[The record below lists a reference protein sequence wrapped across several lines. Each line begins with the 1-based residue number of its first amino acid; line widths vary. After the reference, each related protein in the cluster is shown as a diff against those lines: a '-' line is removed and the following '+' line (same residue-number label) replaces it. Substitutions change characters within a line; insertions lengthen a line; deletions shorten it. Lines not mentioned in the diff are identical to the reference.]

1 MKLAL
6 RAKLMSASRRLGFVQ
21 GEIAADQYFRIVN
34 IGLRFATLITR
45 FMLVFFLAR
54 YLEPAS
60 IGYYGLFTAAVGFS
74 LYFVGLDFYVYVT
87 REIIRSPGDQRG
99 NLLKGQ
105 AALAVILYVVGLPAA
120 ILILNQAGWPGNLLW
135 WFVPILLLEHFNQ
148 EVYRLL
154 IALSEQI
161 AASLLLFVRQGSWAI
176 AAVALMAWDAGSRS
190 LDVVMALWSCAGM
203 AAAILGI
210 IAVRRMRMGGWRK
223 PIDWSRVKKGIAV
236 STTFLIATLALR
248 GIQTV
253 DRYWLEALGGI
264 EVVGA
269 YVLFVGVAGTLMVF
283 LDAGVFSYAYP
294 KLISLSHAEEHGRA
308 KLEVRQIFFQVIAVV
323 AAFSAVSWFCLPI
336 LLDWVGS
343 PVYKDEIFLYPWIL
357 VATAINALGMV
368 PHYALY
374 ARGVD
379 RPIIYSHVAALPIFV
394 LSTWLF
400 SGAYAVLAVPVGLII
415 AFTLILTW
423 KTVAYLL
430 IDTRIAARNRSK
442 NNVNL

>member
-1 MKLAL
+1 MEIKQETAAF
-6 RAKLMSASRRLGFVQ
+6 RQ
-21 GEIAADQYFRIVN
+21 GNQVVARYFRFVN

-54 YLEPAS
+54 YLEPS
-60 IGYYGLFTAAVGFS
+60 WVGYYGLFTAAVGYS

-87 REIIRSPGDQRG
+87 REIISSPADQRG

-105 AALAVILYVVGLPAA
+105 AALAGILYVAGLPVAM
-120 ILILNQAGWPGNLLW
+120 LILNQAGWPGNLLW

-176 AAVALMAWDAGSRS
+176 AVVALMAWDAGSRS

-210 IAVRRMRMGGWRK
+210 VAVRRLRMGGWRK
-223 PIDWSRVKKGIAV
+223 PIDWSQIRKGIAV
-236 STTFLIATLALR
+236 SATFLIATLALR
-248 GIQTV
+248 GMQTI

-269 YVLFVGVAGTLMVF
+269 YVLFLGVAGTLMVF

-294 KLISLSHAEEHGRA
+294 RLIGMNHAQEYDGA
-308 KLEVRQIFFQVIAVV
+308 KTEVRLMLLQTLAFT
-323 AAFSAVSWFCLPI
+323 AAFSIVSWFCLPV
-336 LLDWVGS
+336 LLNWVGS
-343 PVYKDEIFLYPWIL
+343 PVYKDAVFLYPWIL
-357 VATAINALGMV
+357 AATAINALGMV

-374 ARGVD
+374 ARGID
-379 RPIIYSHVAALPIFV
+379 RPIVYSHMAALPVFV

-400 SGAYAVLAVPVGLII
+400 SRAHAVLAVPAGLII
-415 AFTLILTW
+415 AFTMVLSW
-423 KTVAYLL
+423 KTAAYLL
-430 IDTRIAARNRSK
+430 LNRRASRQK
-442 NNVNL
+442 